1 MCNIASPEAC
11 TVARAGKT
19 VRERS
24 NKKGMLEFQ
33 PVTLETVA
41 QISPYFARQPYRT
54 CDFTV
59 GGLFMWAPY
68 FNYEYAIYRDTL
80 FIKGSEEE
88 HMQVT
93 SFALPVGALPLV
105 ESLALLGC
113 YCLDRPMPLVLSA
126 VPEDAALELQ
136 RHFSGKTEALP
147 DWGDYLYEAQAL
159 AGLAGRKYNKKRNHV
174 NKFRNTYPDFEYV
187 RIDERNRQEAVDFFR
202 EFRQTVEKSTPLF
215 EYEESMVQVVLD
227 AYDRLGFEGA
237 LLKTGGK
244 AVALTIGEIVR
255 DTLFVHIEKGL
266 RAYDGVYE
274 TINQAFVQDISERY
288 SQVAYV
294 NREEDVGDEGL
305 RQAKLSYNPVAVL
318 NKYNVSVEIENVCR
332 ARRAGKKYDEER

>member
-1 MCNIASPEAC
+1 
-11 TVARAGKT
+11 
-19 VRERS
+19 
-24 NKKGMLEFQ
+24 MLEFQ

-93 SFALPVGALPLV
+93 SFALPIGALPPG
-105 ESLALLGC
+105 ESLALLGR
-113 YCLDRPMPLVLSA
+113 YCLDKEMPLVLSA
-126 VPEDAALELQ
+126 VPEKAALELQ
-136 RHFSGKTEALP
+136 RRFSAKTEALR
-147 DWGDYLYEAQAL
+147 DWGDYLYDAQAL
-159 AGLAGRKYNKKRNHV
+159 ATLAGRKYNKKRNHV
-174 NKFRNTYPDFEYV
+174 NKFRNTYPDFEYM
-187 RIDERNRQEAVDFFR
+187 RISERNLREAVAFFR
-202 EFRQTVEKSTPLF
+202 EFRLAVEKSTPLF
-215 EYEESMVQVVLD
+215 EYEESMVEVVLD
-227 AYDRLGFEGA
+227 AYDRFGFEGA
-237 LLKTGGK
+237 LLKVDGRV
-244 AVALTIGEIVR
+244 VALTVGEIVQ

-274 TINQAFVQDISERY
+274 TINQAFVRDVSERY

-305 RQAKLSYNPVAVL
+305 RRAKLSYNPVAVL
-318 NKYNVSVEIENVCR
+318 NKYNVSVDAEK
-332 ARRAGKKYDEER
+332 AYRAG